1 LDKNIIE
8 KTQELRLIH
17 RKKLDVSGVFEVL
30 RFDDNFALLKTVCGE
45 LNIEGKNIKISV
57 LDTDKGVV
65 QLEGD
70 IDAIYYGDEN
80 KAEKKGIFGK
90 LFS

>member
-1 LDKNIIE
+1 MDKANE

-17 RKKLDVSGVFEVL
+17 RKKLEVSGVLEVV
-30 RFDDNFALLKTVCGE
+30 RFDDNFAVLKTVCGE
-45 LNIEGKNIKISV
+45 LNVDGKNIKIGV

-65 QLEGD
+65 FLDGD
-70 IDAIYYGDEN
+70 IDAIYYSDEN
-80 KAEKKGIFGK
+80 KAAKPGFFSK